1 MSERFVVSARKY
13 RPATF
18 DTVVGQEAVTGTL
31 KNAIRTSHLAQAFL
45 FTGPRGVGKTT
56 CARILAR
63 TINCENLGPDQET
76 CGECAPCKTFE
87 EGHSL
92 NIFELDAASNN
103 SVDDI
108 RNLILQVSIAPQ
120 VGTRKVY
127 IIDEVHMLSSAA
139 FNAFLKTLE
148 EPPSYAIFILATTE
162 KHKILPTILSRCQVF
177 DFRRISVAD
186 IARHL
191 AGIAEKEGIEAEPQA
206 LHVIAQK
213 ADGGLRDALS
223 IFDQLVS
230 FTGHRLTY
238 QDVVKNLNVVDH
250 DHYFRMTDSMA
261 NGDIAD
267 CLVGFNNILQQGFD
281 GHLFVTGLSRHLR
294 DLLVSQDPR
303 TLPLLEVSDDLAIR
317 YGEQSQRVSRSLL
330 VRALER
336 LGQVDVQYKIS
347 KEPRLLTELAFMQL
361 CRQPGEGA
369 LAETFGTAQKKS
381 PDVAY
386 LPPEA
391 VRTPAAAA
399 TARIPEAL
407 PAAVPMSVDGAS
419 TSPTPRSAHRTVATS
434 AAPVEPAT
442 AIVHAPARR
451 LAGTIS
457 IKAGLERSV
466 QPAANLSV
474 DSPGLEPELSADTP
488 ARPINPSLLQKV
500 WNDYALARKKEG
512 KNSLHA
518 TLTARE
524 PVVIGERMITFSI
537 VNDVQEKYMREEKPS
552 LLGHLRRELDQPSL
566 DMQVEKAVIT
576 DLRPRYT
583 LRDRYMIMAERN
595 PALLT
600 LRDELDLDLG

>member
-31 KNAIRTSHLAQAFL
+31 KNAIRSGHLAQAFL

-76 CGECAPCKTFE
+76 CGQCAPCKTFE

-191 AGIAEKEGIEAEPQA
+191 AGIAEKEGIEADPQA

-250 DHYFRMTDSMA
+250 DHYFRITDSLA
-261 NGDIAD
+261 AGDIAG
-267 CLVGFNNILQQGFD
+267 CLVAFNGILQQGFD
-281 GHLFVTGLSRHLR
+281 GHLFIAGLSRHLR

-303 TLPLLEVSDDLAIR
+303 TLPLLEVSEDLAVR
-317 YGEQSQRVSRSLL
+317 YAEQAARVPRLLL
-330 VRALER
+330 VNALER

-347 KEPRLLTELAFMQL
+347 KEPRLLAELAFMQL
-361 CRQPGEGA
+361 CRPA
-369 LAETFGTAQKKS
+369 ATAPAPDTSASLEKKS
-381 PDVAY
+381 PDVASAPT
-386 LPPEA
+386 PPPVQRSVPSGPGA
-391 VRTPAAAA
+391 PVAA
-399 TARIPEAL
+399 TQALAGTAEA
-407 PAAVPMSVDGAS
+407 
-419 TSPTPRSAHRTVATS
+419 PRT
-434 AAPVEPAT
+434 AAPVLAPTPAPSAVAT
-442 AIVHAPARR
+442 PPAPTRR
-451 LAGTIS
+451 LAGSIS
-457 IKAGLERSV
+457 IKAGLER
-466 QPAANLSV
+466 AASASLSV
-474 DSPGLEPELSADTP
+474 DVPGPEPVGAPDAP
-488 ARPINPSLLQKV
+488 VRPINASLLLKV
-500 WNDYALARKKEG
+500 WNDYAQARKAEG

-524 PVVIGERMITFSI
+524 PQITGARSISFII
-537 VNDVQEKYMREEKPS
+537 VNDVQEQYMREEKPT
-552 LLGHLRRELDQPSL
+552 LLGHLRRELDQPGMDL
-566 DMQVEKAVIT
+566 TVEKAVIT

>member
-31 KNAIRTSHLAQAFL
+31 KNAIRSGHLAQAFL

-63 TINCENLGPDQET
+63 TINCEDLGPDQET
-76 CGECAPCKTFE
+76 CGQCAPCKTFE

-250 DHYFRMTDSMA
+250 DHYFRITDSLA
-261 NGDIAD
+261 AGDIAG
-267 CLVGFNNILQQGFD
+267 CLVAFNGILQQGFD
-281 GHLFVTGLSRHLR
+281 GHLFIAGLSRHLR

-303 TLPLLEVSDDLAIR
+303 TLPLLEVSEDLAVR
-317 YGEQSQRVSRSLL
+317 YGEQAARVPRPLL
-330 VRALER
+330 VNALER
-336 LGQVDVQYKIS
+336 LGQVDVQYKTS
-347 KEPRLLTELAFMQL
+347 KEPRLLAELAFMQL
-361 CRQPGEGA
+361 CRPAAAPPAPDAAASLE
-369 LAETFGTAQKKS
+369 KKS
-381 PDVAY
+381 PDVASA
-386 LPPEA
+386 PTPA
-391 VRTPAAAA
+391 PVRTPPPNDPAPPARSAAAPAPAVPRNEPVPAAA
-399 TARIPEAL
+399 TAAPT
-407 PAAVPMSVDGAS
+407 AV
-419 TSPTPRSAHRTVATS
+419 TT
-434 AAPVEPAT
+434 AP
-442 AIVHAPARR
+442 APARR
-451 LAGTIS
+451 LAGSIS
-457 IKAGLERSV
+457 IKAGLER
-466 QPAANLSV
+466 PTAAALAV
-474 DSPGLEPELSADTP
+474 DAPGLEPELATDAP
-488 ARPINPSLLQKV
+488 ARPINLSLLLKV
-500 WNDYALARKKEG
+500 WNDYAQARKKEG

-518 TLTARE
+518 TLSARE
-524 PVVIGERMITFSI
+524 PQIGGERLITFSI
-537 VNDVQEKYMREEKPS
+537 VNDVQEKYMREEKPT
-552 LLGHLRRELDQPSL
+552 LLGHLRRELDQPGL
-566 DMQVEKAVIT
+566 ELQVEKAVIT